1 MAGTTGLEPAA
12 SAVTVAGFEYFQ
24 RQPKFGGFAIL
35 NCQFGWLRGS
45 RKLLKRKD
53 FLVAGG
59 GFVPFFAFP
68 RYLSSSVKHGN
79 LLITFT

>member
-53 FLVAGG
+53 FLVAGACNH
-59 GFVPFFAFP
+59 P
-68 RYLSSSVKHGN
+68 N
-79 LLITFT
+79 LLVLPFRMELIRLAA